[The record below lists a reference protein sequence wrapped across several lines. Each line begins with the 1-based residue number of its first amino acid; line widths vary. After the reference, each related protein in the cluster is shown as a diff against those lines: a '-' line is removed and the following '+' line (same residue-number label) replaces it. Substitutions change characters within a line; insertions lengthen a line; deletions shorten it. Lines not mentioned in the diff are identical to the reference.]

1 MKNNWFVEVF
11 HKGKDV
17 FLNILR
23 ADMNSNYT
31 KMTLAQLKH
40 ELEQKV
46 QAFNIQHLGLAR

>member
-11 HKGKDV
+11 HKGKVV

-23 ADMNSNYT
+23 AEMNSNYT
-31 KMTLAQLKH
+31 EMTLAQLKH